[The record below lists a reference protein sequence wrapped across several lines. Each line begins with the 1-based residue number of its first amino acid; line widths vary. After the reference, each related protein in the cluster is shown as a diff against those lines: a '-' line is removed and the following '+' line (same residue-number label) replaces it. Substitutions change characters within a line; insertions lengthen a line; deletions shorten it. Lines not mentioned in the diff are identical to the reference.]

1 MSQHNLVTGVTGFV
15 GSHLAYRLLADGH
28 HVIALARGGKNASA
42 RDRVI
47 EVLGDVA
54 GPGNDLHALL
64 DRLEVL
70 EGDISKPLLGLKEEA
85 FRRAA
90 SVTDEVW
97 HCAASL
103 SFTEEERDEIFQ
115 MNVGGTQKIL
125 DLVQQTRSKRL
136 HHVST
141 AYVAGT
147 KEFAKESETQT
158 GQTFR
163 NAYEASKCEAELL
176 VTDAHARKVVT
187 STIYRPSIVIGDSVT
202 GRSTHF
208 HGVYAF
214 IRGLFTGAARLRR
227 KAGSNGHVHL
237 PVRVLGKM
245 TTTLNFV
252 PIDYVVN
259 GMVKIGSQAASSGNT
274 YHLANPIPTPNDLWL
289 PNICR
294 LLGVTGVELVDQSTF
309 AAHPPTRI
317 ETSFQKQMAF
327 YYMYLQ
333 GEPLFDCSRTLQALQ
348 GTGILCPRV
357 TVEFI
362 ERIVGWYVEYL
373 KVGAGLSESAPKS
386 GNPG

>member
-1 MSQHNLVTGVTGFV
+1 MSRRDLVTGVTGFV
-15 GSHLAYRLLADGH
+15 GSHLAYRLLKDGH
-28 HVIALARGGKNASA
+28 HVTALARGARNTSA

-47 EVLGDVA
+47 GVLGDVA
-54 GPGNDLHALL
+54 GSTEGLREHL

-70 EGDISKPLLGLKEEA
+70 EGDISQPFLGLAEET
-85 FRRAA
+85 FRRTA
-90 SVTDEVW
+90 SNSDAVW

-103 SFTEEERDEIFQ
+103 SFTDEEREEIFR
-115 MNVGGTQKIL
+115 MNVGGTQNVL
-125 DLVQQTRSKRL
+125 DLVCQTPLRRL

-147 KEFAKESETQT
+147 KELAKESEVET
-158 GQTFR
+158 GQSFR

-176 VTDAHARKVVT
+176 VGDVHDRKLVT

-202 GRSTHF
+202 GRATHF

-214 IRGLFTGAARLRR
+214 IRGLFAGAARLRR
-227 KAGSNGHVHL
+227 KGVSNGQVHL

-259 GMVKIGSQAASSGNT
+259 GMVHIGGQAASAGGT
-274 YHLANPIPTPNDLWL
+274 YHLANPHPTPNNLWL
-289 PNICR
+289 PHICR
-294 LLGVTGVELVDQSTF
+294 LLGVTGVELVDQSAF
-309 AAHPPTRI
+309 EAHPPTRM
-317 ETSFQKQMAF
+317 EAAFQKQMAF

-333 GEPLFDCSRTLQALQ
+333 GEPLFDCSRTLEALQ
-348 GTGILCPRV
+348 GTGIACPRV

-362 ERIVGWYVEYL
+362 ERIVGWYVSYL
-373 KVGAGLSESAPKS
+373 KTGLE
-386 GNPG
+386 

>member
-1 MSQHNLVTGVTGFV
+1 MSRRNLVTGVTGFV
-15 GSHLAYRLLADGH
+15 GSHLAYRLLEDGH
-28 HVIALARGGKNASA
+28 RVTALARGTKNASA
-42 RDRVI
+42 RQRVI

-54 GPGNDLHALL
+54 GSESNLRPHVE
-64 DRLEVL
+64 RLEVL
-70 EGDISKPLLGLKEEA
+70 EGDIAQPFLGLGEEA
-85 FRRAA
+85 FRRTA
-90 SVTDEVW
+90 STTDEVW

-103 SFTEEERDEIFQ
+103 AFTDEERDEIFQ
-115 MNVGGTQKIL
+115 MNVGGTQKVL
-125 DLVQQTRSKRL
+125 DLVQQTPSRRL

-147 KEFAKESETQT
+147 KEHAKESEIHT

-176 VTDAHARKVVT
+176 VTDAHAKKLLT
-187 STIYRPSIVIGDSVT
+187 GTIYRPSIVIGDSVT
-202 GRSTHF
+202 GRATHF

-227 KAGSNGHVHL
+227 KARSNGHVHL
-237 PVRVLGKM
+237 PVRVLGKV

-259 GMVKIGSQAASSGNT
+259 GMVHIGSQPASAGGT
-274 YHLANPIPTPNDLWL
+274 YHLANPYPTPNDLWL
-289 PNICR
+289 PHICR
-294 LLGVTGVELVDQSTF
+294 LLGVTGIELVDQSAF
-309 AAHPPTRI
+309 DAHPATRM
-317 ETSFQKQMAF
+317 ESSFQKQMAF

-333 GEPLFDCSRTLQALQ
+333 GEPRFDCSRTLEALQ
-348 GTGILCPRV
+348 GTAIECPRV

-373 KVGAGLSESAPKS
+373 RAEAGATK
-386 GNPG
+386 

>member
-1 MSQHNLVTGVTGFV
+1 MSRHNFVTGVTGFV
-15 GSHLAYRLLADGH
+15 GSHLAYRLLEDGH
-28 HVIALARGGKNASA
+28 HVIALARGSRSASA
-42 RDRVI
+42 RERVI
-47 EVLGDVA
+47 DVLGEVA
-54 GPGNDLHALL
+54 GPEGNLQAHL

-70 EGDISKPLLGLKEEA
+70 EGDISKPLLGLDA
-85 FRRAA
+85 DFFRRAA
-90 SVTDEVW
+90 SITDEVW

-103 SFTEEERDEIFQ
+103 SFTDEERDEIFQ
-115 MNVGGTQKIL
+115 MNVGGTQKVL
-125 DLVQQTRSKRL
+125 DLVQQTRSRRL

-147 KEFAKESETQT
+147 KEFAKESEINT

-176 VTDAHARKVVT
+176 VAEAHARKILT

-202 GRSTHF
+202 GRATHF

-259 GMVKIGSQAASSGNT
+259 GMVRIGNETSSHGGT

-294 LLGVTGVELVDQSTF
+294 LLGVTGVELVDQNAF
-309 AAHPPTRI
+309 AAHPPTRM

-333 GEPLFDCSRTLQALQ
+333 GEPLFDCSRTLQALE
-348 GTGILCPRV
+348 GTAIECPRV
-357 TVEFI
+357 TVQFI
-362 ERIVGWYVEYL
+362 EKIVGWYVEYL
-373 KVGAGLSESAPKS
+373 KERA
-386 GNPG
+386 N

>member
-1 MSQHNLVTGVTGFV
+1 MLQRNFVTGVTGFV

-28 HVIALARGGKNASA
+28 HVLALARGGKNASA
-42 RDRVI
+42 RERVI
-47 EVLGDVA
+47 EILGEVA
-54 GPGNDLHALL
+54 GPSGNLHAHLN
-64 DRLEVL
+64 RLEIL
-70 EGDISKPLLGLKEEA
+70 EGDISKPLLGLDEIS

-90 SVTDEVW
+90 ATTDEVW

-103 SFTEEERDEIFQ
+103 SFTDEERDEIFR

-125 DLVQQTRSKRL
+125 ELVRQTRARRL

-147 KEFAKESETQT
+147 KEFAKESEIQT

-176 VTDAHARKVVT
+176 VADAHARELIT
-187 STIYRPSIVIGDSVT
+187 STIYRPSIVIGDSIT
-202 GRSTHF
+202 GRATHF

-214 IRGLFTGAARLRR
+214 IRGLFTGASRIRR
-227 KAGSNGHVHL
+227 RAGSNGHVNL

-259 GMVKIGSQAASSGNT
+259 GMVAIGNQTASAGGT
-274 YHLANPIPTPNDLWL
+274 YHLANPAATPNDLWL

-294 LLGVTGVELVDQSTF
+294 LLGVTGVELVDESAF
-309 AAHPPTRI
+309 AGHPATRM
-317 ETSFQKQMAF
+317 ETSFKKQMAF

-333 GEPLFDCSRTLQALQ
+333 GEPRFDCSRTLQALQ
-348 GTGILCPRV
+348 GTGIVCPPV

-373 KVGAGLSESAPKS
+373 KAAA
-386 GNPG
+386 N

>member
-1 MSQHNLVTGVTGFV
+1 MPQRNFVTGVTGFV
-15 GSHLAYRLLADGH
+15 GSHLAYRLLEDGH
-28 HVIALARGGKNASA
+28 PVVALARGGKNASA

-47 EVLGDVA
+47 EVLDEVA
-54 GPGNDLHALL
+54 GSEDRLRPHL

-70 EGDISKPLLGLKEEA
+70 EGDISKPFLGLDEDS

-90 SVTDEVW
+90 SMTDEVW

-103 SFTEEERDEIFQ
+103 SFTDEERDEIFQ

-125 DLVQQTRSKRL
+125 DLVQQTRSRRL

-147 KEFAKESETQT
+147 KEFAKESEIQT
-158 GQTFR
+158 GQKFR
-163 NAYEASKCEAELL
+163 NAYEASKCEAELI
-176 VTDAHARKVVT
+176 VADAHARKILT

-202 GRSTHF
+202 GRATHF

-214 IRGLFTGAARLRR
+214 IRGLFTGATRLRR

-259 GMVKIGSQAASSGNT
+259 GMVKIGGQPASAGGT

-294 LLGVTGVELVDQSTF
+294 LLGVTGVELVDENAF
-309 AAHPPTRI
+309 AVHPPTRM
-317 ETSFQKQMAF
+317 EASFQKQMAF

-333 GEPLFDCSRTLQALQ
+333 GEPLFDCSHTLQALE
-348 GTGILCPRV
+348 GTDIACPRV

-362 ERIVGWYVEYL
+362 EKIVGWYVEYL
-373 KVGAGLSESAPKS
+373 KAGVRDLQVKRI
-386 GNPG
+386 